1 MQQQIRPSDCL
12 VRWGGEEFLLLSMQ
26 TKLLGAA
33 GLAEKIRLS
42 LSQVDWPNNLEL
54 SCSAGVAEMVEHEA
68 FASLVARADAA
79 LYQTKSAGRNRVE
92 LAEPLSVAR
101 CI

>member
-1 MQQQIRPSDCL
+1 M
-12 VRWGGEEFLLLSMQ
+12 LSMQ